1 MNVSKIADEILKKN
15 KKKGFVI
22 NIEEETIRNK
32 NFRKVIYTAENLQL
46 VLMTL
51 KPKEDIGKET
61 HKDVDQFFRLDA
73 GSGEVVISGETHQI
87 KDGFSILIPAGTE
100 HNIINTGKE
109 DLKLYTLYAPPQH
122 KDKIIHKTKADALND
137 KTDEFDGKTTE

>member
-15 KKKGFVI
+15 KKKGFVV
-22 NIEEETIRNK
+22 NIEEETIKNK
-32 NFRKVIYTAENLQL
+32 NFRKVLYTGENIQL

-61 HKDVDQFFRLDA
+61 HKDTDQFFRLDA
-73 GSGEVVISGETHQI
+73 GSGEAIINGTTYQI
-87 KDGFSILIPAGTE
+87 KDGFSILVPAGAE

-109 DLKLYTLYAPPQH
+109 DLKLYSLYAPPHH
-122 KDKIIHKTKADALND
+122 KDKVVHKTKNDAIND
-137 KTDEFDGKTTE
+137 KEEFDGNTTE